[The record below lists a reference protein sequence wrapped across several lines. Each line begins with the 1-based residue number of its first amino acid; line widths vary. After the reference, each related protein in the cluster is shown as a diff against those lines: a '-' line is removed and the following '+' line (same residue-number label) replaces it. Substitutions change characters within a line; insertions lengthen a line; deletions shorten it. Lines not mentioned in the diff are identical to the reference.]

1 MLEEC
6 RDESVNILKSD
17 NISIHLCANGLMIFF

>member
-6 RDESVNILKSD
+6 RDESVNILKYDS
-17 NISIHLCANGLMIFF
+17 ISRHWCADGLMLLF

>member
-6 RDESVNILKSD
+6 RDESVKVLTCD
-17 NISIHLCANGLMIFF
+17 NISIHWCANGLMLLF

>member
-6 RDESVNILKSD
+6 RDESVNILKYD
-17 NISIHLCANGLMIFF
+17 RISKHWCANGLMLLF